1 MAADELQTAGK
12 MLQEAARIL
21 QESKDN
27 AQSSQDRGELTGA
40 GLKQGRVVAEQEGN
54 VNAARD
60 KLTAAQEAHAKVQ
73 EDLAEKNRRFS
84 AHVAYR
90 TKVEREGGTLS
101 AKEEEA
107 YRAVLDEKIKATGD
121 AAASEQQVLTAQ
133 GKLQEEEAVLQQELN
148 KAKAIDTEMRKG
160 RLEGPAVDMTRPE
173 SAPKSMVGGF
183 LEAIGFGS
191 QDRPSTGTPSR
202 ADMLNST
209 GAGGGTGGAP
219 SVAGVAN
226 AIGMDEDSLSALG
239 GFSQT
244 VDKLAGTEIAMQMA
258 EIPINLNAPN
268 FLTSMEP
275 AVQNMVIDAIQKEL
289 ENVRP
294 SSGGMKTN
302 KGVLPQ
308 KQA

>member
-1 MAADELQTAGK
+1 
-12 MLQEAARIL
+12 MLQEAARLL
-21 QESKDN
+21 QEGKDN
-27 AQSSQDRGELTGA
+27 AQASQDRGQLTGA
-40 GLKQGRVVAEQEGN
+40 SLQQAGVVMQQETA

-73 EDLAEKNRRFS
+73 EELAEQNRRFS

-90 TKVEREGGTLS
+90 SKVEREGGTLS

-107 YRAVLDEKIKATGD
+107 YQAVLEEKIQATRD
-121 AAASEQQVLTAQ
+121 AAASEQAVLTAQ
-133 GKLQEEEAVLQQELN
+133 GKLQEEEEAVLQQELN

-160 RLEGPAVDMTRPE
+160 RLEGPASEMTRPE

-191 QDRPSTGTPSR
+191 QDRPSTGSPSR
-202 ADMLNST
+202 ADMLNSM
-209 GAGGGTGGAP
+209 GAGVAGGGAGGTGGAP
-219 SVAGVAN
+219 LPAV
-226 AIGMDEDSLSALG
+226 GMDENSVAALD
-239 GFSQT
+239 GFAQT
-244 VDKLAGTEIAMQMA
+244 VDRLAGTEIAMQMG

-268 FLTSMEP
+268 FLASMEP
-275 AVQNMVIDAIQKEL
+275 AVQNMVIDAIQGEL
-289 ENVRP
+289 ETIRP

-308 KQA
+308 RQA

>member
-1 MAADELQTAGK
+1 
-12 MLQEAARIL
+12 
-21 QESKDN
+21 
-27 AQSSQDRGELTGA
+27 
-40 GLKQGRVVAEQEGN
+40 
-54 VNAARD
+54 
-60 KLTAAQEAHAKVQ
+60 
-73 EDLAEKNRRFS
+73 
-84 AHVAYR
+84 
-90 TKVEREGGTLS
+90 
-101 AKEEEA
+101 
-107 YRAVLDEKIKATGD
+107 
-121 AAASEQQVLTAQ
+121 
-133 GKLQEEEAVLQQELN
+133 
-148 KAKAIDTEMRKG
+148 MRKG
-160 RLEGPAVDMTRPE
+160 RLEGPAADMTRPE